1 MSKNL
6 GGRPPAKIITEN
18 FTEIEKL
25 DNKSNRKFWKC
36 NYCSDDSPAGQRIE
50 GRDNRCLLHL
60 TDPKSCP
67 DAPPKVRQDA
77 RLALMQKGIHQEVPL
92 FGDAAT
98 ALSINDSAGTSDA
111 DVSEPA
117 SVASSLVVVKKRKL
131 GRVSLDG
138 YVDHALTPSQQEIA
152 NIKLFR

>member
-1 MSKNL
+1 
-6 GGRPPAKIITEN
+6 
-18 FTEIEKL
+18 
-25 DNKSNRKFWKC
+25 
-36 NYCSDDSPAGQRIE
+36 
-50 GRDNRCLLHL
+50 
-60 TDPKSCP
+60 
-67 DAPPKVRQDA
+67 
-77 RLALMQKGIHQEVPL
+77 MQKGIHQEVPL

-98 ALSINDSAGTSDA
+98 ALSTNDSAGTSDA

-152 NIKLFR
+152 NIKLFQ